1 MFFWPT
7 RRPIKQHFNCARHFL
22 TLPNCFR
29 CLLCCSS
36 PSSLFVFHLAPWQ
49 IIKQI
54 RIKIIKRQL
63 TSCHAQKAIK
73 N

>member
-49 IIKQI
+49 KVNN
-54 RIKIIKRQL
+54 
-63 TSCHAQKAIK
+63 KANK
-73 N
+73 NKNNKTATHKLPCTEGD